1 MPILHK
7 IREKEKLG
15 NVLSALGLLL
25 RDLLGLNSRRI
36 PNTKSRFWCEEKFK
50 NIYSD
55 QIDDAEFEF
64 LGLEIRFERNK
75 SSDFRSRILISDS
88 TRTEF

>member
-1 MPILHK
+1 MPIYT
-7 IREKEKLG
+7 IKLDQC
-15 NVLSALGLLL
+15 LFIDLGYE
-25 RDLLGLNSRRI
+25 
-36 PNTKSRFWCEEKFK
+36 PNAKSKFWCEETFK
-50 NIYSD
+50 NIDSD

-88 TRTEF
+88 RTEF